1 MVVQPDG
8 GPGTVVAELLA
19 AKVRLVSVAAS
30 KAVTAAPAARTAR
43 RGDRIRRP
51 RRIRGVGCI
60 RFSLLFGGRR
70 VPAWAGMSGRGR
82 RGRWVGDGVSGLPG
96 RGSRS

>member
-30 KAVTAAPAARTAR
+30 KAVAAAPAARTAR

-82 RGRWVGDGVSGLPG
+82 RGSVVR
-96 RGSRS
+96 R